1 MATLIRIIIW
11 FFIGI
16 FASIGFILC
25 IPVFILG
32 IVFGSAHLGF
42 LISKNKKEKKHANNE
57 VDIEEIN

>member
-42 LISKNKKEKKHANNE
+42 LISKYKKEKK
-57 VDIEEIN
+57 IKINK

>member
-32 IVFGSAHLGF
+32 IVFGSVHLGF
-42 LISKNKKEKKHANNE
+42 LISKHKKEKKHDNNE

>member
-1 MATLIRIIIW
+1 MTTLIRIIIW

-32 IVFGSAHLGF
+32 IVFGSARLGF
-42 LISKNKKEKKHANNE
+42 LISKYKKEKKHANT
-57 VDIEEIN
+57 